1 MSSKF
6 PKFVTKRLVIRVAV
20 ASDSEMLRQY
30 YVRNQMHLTP
40 WEPIRSDAYYT
51 LRWWQLRIKQIHAEF
66 DDASAVNFIAMTP
79 DKSEIVAVANFSN
92 IIQGV
97 FKSCY
102 LGYSIAKCYEG
113 QGLMV
118 EFLQRCLEFMFENVG
133 LNRVMAN
140 YIPENERSGALLQR
154 LGFEREGYARKY
166 LKIAGSW
173 QDHILTALLKE
184 DWLARETTE
193 RSGNKF

>member
-6 PKFVTKRLVIRVAV
+6 PQFVTERLVIRIAV
-20 ASDSEMLRQY
+20 ASDAEKLCQY
-30 YVRNQMHLTP
+30 YIRNQVHLAP
-40 WEPIRSDAYYT
+40 WEPIRSEVYYT
-51 LRWWQLRIKQIHAEF
+51 LRWWQLRIEQIRIEF
-66 DDASAVNFIAMTP
+66 NAASAINFIAI
-79 DKSEIVAVANFSN
+79 DRHSAEIVAVANFSN

-97 FKSCY
+97 FKSCS
-102 LGYSIAKCYEG
+102 LGYSISKVYEG

-118 EFLQRCLEFMFENVG
+118 EFLQSCLGFMFENVG

-140 YIPENERSGALLQR
+140 YIPVNERSGALLQR

-173 QDHILTALLKE
+173 QDHVLTALLHE
-184 DWLARETTE
+184 DWSARNIN
-193 RSGNKF
+193 NKVL

>member
-6 PKFVTKRLVIRVAV
+6 PQFVTNRLVIRVAV
-20 ASDSEMLRQY
+20 ARDAELLRQY
-30 YVRNQMHLTP
+30 YLRNQSHLAP
-40 WEPIRSDAYYT
+40 WEPTRSDAYYT
-51 LRWWQLRIKQIHAEF
+51 LRWWLLRIDQIHTEF
-66 DDASAVNFIAMTP
+66 NDASAINFIAMTP
-79 DKSEIVAVANFSN
+79 DQSEIVAVANFSN

-102 LGYSIAKCYEG
+102 LGYSISKQYEG

-118 EFLQRCLEFMFENVG
+118 EFLQCALDFMYTNVG

-166 LKIAGSW
+166 LKIAGCW
-173 QDHILTALLKE
+173 QDHVLTALLQE
-184 DWLARETTE
+184 DWLSRTAR
-193 RSGNKF
+193 G

>member
-1 MSSKF
+1 MLSKF
-6 PKFVTKRLVIRVAV
+6 PQFVTTRLVIRVAM
-20 ASDSEMLRQY
+20 ASDAEKLCQY
-30 YVRNQMHLTP
+30 YARNQVHLAP

-51 LRWWQLRIKQIHAEF
+51 LRWWTLRIQQIHAEF
-66 DDASAVNFIAMTP
+66 NDASAINFIALTP
-79 DKSEIVAVANFSN
+79 DKSEVVAVANFSN

-102 LGYSIAKCYEG
+102 LGYSISKAYEG

-118 EFLQRCLEFMFENVG
+118 EFLQSCLAFMFENMG

-140 YIPENERSGALLQR
+140 YIPANERSGALLQR

-166 LKIAGSW
+166 LRIAGSW
-173 QDHILTALLKE
+173 QDHVLTALLHE
-184 DWLARETTE
+184 DWSAKNGEL
-193 RSGNKF
+193 

>member
-1 MSSKF
+1 MSSKYPQF
-6 PKFVTKRLVIRVAV
+6 ATKRLVIRVAL
-20 ASDSEMLRQY
+20 ASDAELLRQY
-30 YVRNQMHLTP
+30 YLRNRVHLTP
-40 WEPIRSDAYYT
+40 WEPVRSDAYYT
-51 LRWWQLRIKQIHAEF
+51 LRWWQLRVAQIHAEF
-66 DDASAVNFIAMTP
+66 SEASAVNFIAMTP

-102 LGYSIAKCYEG
+102 LGYSISKAYEG

-118 EFLQRCLEFMFENVG
+118 EFLQICLSFMFENMG

-140 YIPENERSGALLQR
+140 YIPDNKRSGALLER

-166 LKIAGSW
+166 LKIADNW
-173 QDHILTALLKE
+173 QDHVLTALLKD
-184 DWLARETTE
+184 DWLARKAL
-193 RSGNKF
+193 N